1 MCLDN
6 QQYYTVTVHINNW
19 FGNVNFNRWYK
30 TADLVQAVPVLTVTE
45 STLCC
50 TNQSSQIDSLNSISC
65 ETCQRLYDYY
75 NWKLL
80 IFCIEIWITNSSS
93 KLMDNF
99 AWNEQKIYLLICHLY
114 SIHSPLLSS
123 IIIQSHCSPGQT
135 ESKENT

>member
-1 MCLDN
+1 MSCLVLIDTVVHLSVFFALCLTWAALDN

-65 ETCQRLYDYY
+65 DDTR
-75 NWKLL
+75 K
-80 IFCIEIWITNSSS
+80 
-93 KLMDNF
+93 
-99 AWNEQKIYLLICHLY
+99 
-114 SIHSPLLSS
+114 
-123 IIIQSHCSPGQT
+123 
-135 ESKENT
+135 